1 MLCSKEGVDTVGE
14 NLLEFRMNILTFAIN
29 MSKYESIRAPKDLF
43 AMQLEPS
50 AGGRQWTFQ
59 TGSSGEDEARGLWV
73 DGSDI
78 YLAGRTKGEVVGLVK
93 KIYLWSLVDWLIG

>member
-1 MLCSKEGVDTVGE
+1 
-14 NLLEFRMNILTFAIN
+14 MNRIAT
-29 MSKYESIRAPKDLF
+29 KDLF

-59 TGSSGEDEARGLWV
+59 TGSSGEDEARGVWV

-93 KIYLWSLVDWLIG
+93 KKEKYIYIYISVIIG

>member
-1 MLCSKEGVDTVGE
+1 
-14 NLLEFRMNILTFAIN
+14 MNRIAT
-29 MSKYESIRAPKDLF
+29 KDLF

-59 TGSSGEDEARGLWV
+59 TGSSGEDEARGVWV

-93 KIYLWSLVDWLIG
+93 KKEKYIYIYICDHWLIG